1 MFLLT
6 NDTYVT
12 GMAFSLSALCLF
24 KLEISETVLKMKIY
38 GVKTNKMIYLAS
50 VQLLLNVQETEAD
63 ETLLMT

>member
-1 MFLLT
+1 
-6 NDTYVT
+6 
-12 GMAFSLSALCLF
+12 MAFSLSALCLF